1 MTGGRPVAGL
11 AIDIDRLWRDIEAL
25 ARFTRGPGPGVTR
38 LTFSE
43 EDRAARAYLRGQ
55 MEALG
60 MRVAEV
66 PPGVLLGRLEPA
78 GAAGPAVMAGSHI
91 DTVLHAGRFDG
102 VVGVVGALEVAR
114 VLVEH
119 GVPLG
124 RPYEVVVLPEEEG
137 TSFGS
142 VLTGSKA
149 WVGALTPAQLGQMRR
164 ADGVSYLKAMEASGL
179 PAGELERHRPGPG
192 RAAAFLELHI
202 EQSVVLEETRVQIG
216 VVTTITGIRG
226 FDATLAGVANH
237 AGATP
242 MLRRRDALAGAAEI
256 MAELERLAP
265 TLGPHTVC
273 TVGQLGVSP
282 GARNVIPGEV
292 RMSIDFRDIEA
303 LDPKWDEVAPRIA
316 EVARRRGLG
325 LELTPLAAS
334 EPVALAPRL
343 QGLIEETCARRGFSH
358 RRMPSG
364 AVHDAQVMAG
374 VAPVGM
380 IFVPSRDGRSHC
392 PEEFTDPADIE
403 RGANVLLDAVVALAA
418 SGA

>member
-1 MTGGRPVAGL
+1 VAGL

-43 EDRAARAYLRGQ
+43 EDRAARAYLRAQ

-60 MRVAEV
+60 MRVEEV

-119 GVPLG
+119 RVPL
-124 RPYEVVVLPEEEG
+124 RHPYEVVVLPEEEG
-137 TSFGS
+137 TSFGA

-149 WVGALTPAQLGQMRR
+149 WVGALTPAHLGQMRR
-164 ADGVSYLKAMEASGL
+164 ADGVSYLQAMEASGL
-179 PAGELERHRPGPG
+179 PAGELASHRLGPG
-192 RAAAFLELHI
+192 QAAAFLE
-202 EQSVVLEETRVQIG
+202 QIG

-226 FDATLAGVANH
+226 FDATLAGVSNH

-242 MLRRRDALAGAAEI
+242 MPRRRDALAGAAEI
-256 MAELERLAP
+256 MVELERLAP
-265 TLGPHTVC
+265 ALGPHTVC
-273 TVGQLGVSP
+273 TVGQLGLSP

-292 RMSIDFRDIEA
+292 RMSIDFRDIEG
-303 LDPKWDEVAPRIA
+303 LDPKWDTVAPRIA

-334 EPVALAPRL
+334 EPVALTPRL
-343 QGLIEETCARRGFSH
+343 QELIEETCARRGFSH

-418 SGA
+418 SGGA